1 MLFFVD
7 PRWSS
12 PSECH
17 LLSYLPLPAPVTVE
31 FFTVVAMFH
40 PCPIILLLARS
51 DGSWTEGFVLFAAK
65 VLAVALTTLPNLAH
79 VTVMITVDDMFML
92 HSV

>member
-1 MLFFVD
+1 MLFFD
-7 PRWSS
+7 PRRS

-17 LLSYLPLPAPVTVE
+17 LLSYLPLPAPVIVE
-31 FFTVVAMFH
+31 LFTVLAMFH